1 MNWACNQTAT
11 VYGGPLAEAPNWQIR
26 NPTDF
31 PIPREAGLDSL
42 PDIWSLAP

>member
-42 PDIWSLAP
+42 PDVLSLAP